1 MEPSMNG
8 NNSNGGLYEYYR
20 LLKKK
25 NHYISVK
32 PQMFISH
39 WKPNSLMWVFSVI
52 SAFSLLGDAGTQ
64 TCSLCCL

>member
-1 MEPSMNG
+1 MVAYMNTIVC
-8 NNSNGGLYEYYR
+8 
-20 LLKKK
+20 LKK
-25 NHYISVK
+25 NQYISVK

-64 TCSLCCL
+64 ACSLCRL